1 MSVRACVRPY
11 VRVCAC
17 VCVEGG
23 LCRIASHF
31 LRVAKKGQD
40 ERGHSYSY
48 NSGGVEESV
57 LDLSFTQR
65 SYRKNFYG
73 AERFYRKKEKKKK
86 WSDRLRIELQRERER
101 ERRGGGGGGG

>member
-1 MSVRACVRPY
+1 MCVCVRACVCERVCVCVCVCVCVRAY
-11 VRVCAC
+11 VRACVCVC
-17 VCVEGG
+17 VRVCVEGG

-31 LRVAKKGQD
+31 LRVAKIGQD

-73 AERFYRKKEKKKK
+73 AERCYREKKVV
-86 WSDRLRIELQRERER
+86 
-101 ERRGGGGGGG
+101 